1 MRTDRVHFTQALH
14 ESYWPAI
21 AEDGISEA
29 SIGER
34 LSQAARDSAG
44 TTALVEVR
52 ADGTVGRRWSY
63 AELERIALDLARR
76 LVARHPPRSRIA
88 VWAHNIP
95 EWVFL
100 EYAAAYAGLT
110 LVTLN
115 PSFQRREV
123 RYVLEKSEA
132 TALYL
137 VPSVRGNPI
146 AKIAEELRAEL
157 PKLATIVDLLQ
168 PEQLFGGEPSKE
180 PLPKVLPRD
189 PAQIQ
194 FTSGTTGVPKG
205 ALLHHQGLAENARLH
220 AARGGMC
227 AGDVIMNTMPLFHT
241 GGCGVLTL
249 GPLAVRATMV
259 LFAQFDPAVAI
270 RMIEAERITAM
281 LGVPTMIT
289 GMLEAQATLNCD
301 LSSLRTVIV
310 GGAVVAPELV
320 RRTRSSFGA
329 AFQIIYGQTETSPVL
344 TMVWSDDRIEDVTDS
359 VGQPLPNVEVSI
371 RDTVT
376 NEVVPLGTSGEICG
390 RSILNMLGYY
400 GDAEATA
407 KTIDSQGWLHTGDL
421 GTMDARGYLHVTGR
435 VKEMIIRGG
444 ENLFPAEI
452 ENAMLEHPALAEVAV
467 VGLPDDRYGEIVGC
481 FMRAAGA
488 ERPTRAELVAF
499 CREQLSP
506 QKTPAVWV
514 YLDEWPLTASGKIRK
529 FLLQSQYRE
538 GRYEAGKL

>member
-1 MRTDRVHFTQALH
+1 
-14 ESYWPAI
+14 
-21 AEDGISEA
+21 
-29 SIGER
+29 
-34 LSQAARDSAG
+34 
-44 TTALVEVR
+44 
-52 ADGTVGRRWSY
+52 
-63 AELERIALDLARR
+63 
-76 LVARHPPRSRIA
+76 
-88 VWAHNIP
+88 
-95 EWVFL
+95 
-100 EYAAAYAGLT
+100 
-110 LVTLN
+110 
-115 PSFQRREV
+115 
-123 RYVLEKSEA
+123 
-132 TALYL
+132 
-137 VPSVRGNPI
+137 
-146 AKIAEELRAEL
+146 
-157 PKLATIVDLLQ
+157 
-168 PEQLFGGEPSKE
+168 
-180 PLPKVLPRD
+180 
-189 PAQIQ
+189 
-194 FTSGTTGVPKG
+194 
-205 ALLHHQGLAENARLH
+205 
-220 AARGGMC
+220 
-227 AGDVIMNTMPLFHT
+227 
-241 GGCGVLTL
+241 
-249 GPLAVRATMV
+249 
-259 LFAQFDPAVAI
+259 
-270 RMIEAERITAM
+270 
-281 LGVPTMIT
+281 
-289 GMLEAQATLNCD
+289 
-301 LSSLRTVIV
+301 
-310 GGAVVAPELV
+310 
-320 RRTRSSFGA
+320 
-329 AFQIIYGQTETSPVL
+329 
-344 TMVWSDDRIEDVTDS
+344 MVWSDDRIEDVTDS